1 MRTVSKSIFAILTV
15 ISFVFLTSCEDN
27 QADLDTTQTK
37 VELLESGEWLL
48 KGFEDS
54 VMYTFD
60 NGERATYYGENG
72 VFPSE
77 SIPGKHAYSFQ
88 DEKMT
93 LDLNFGNIFTYD
105 LQFSCDNNIVEFYDD
120 NGELNSI
127 LYRKNSNY
135 QNCL

>member
-15 ISFVFLTSCEDN
+15 ISLVFLTSCEDN

-48 KGFEDS
+48 KGFEDR
-54 VMYTFD
+54 VMYTF
-60 NGERATYYGENG
+60 NKGERATYYGENN
-72 VFPSE
+72 VFSDEP
-77 SIPGKHAYSFQ
+77 IPGKHAYTIQ
-88 DEKMT
+88 DDKLT
-93 LDLNFGNIFTYD
+93 IDLNFGNIFTYEIR
-105 LQFSCDNNIVEFYDD
+105 FSCDHNIIEFYDD